1 MTIRELERQGEE
13 ASLRF
18 SVRDNGA
25 GISQE
30 DQERIFLSF
39 EQAMNRNPNT
49 PGTGLGLSISRS
61 LVELMG
67 GQLTVKSR
75 PKEGSEFYF
84 TIRLPVFSGTLEG
97 ERLLPGHKTA
107 PLAGLRVLLAED
119 NDINAE
125 IAMELLGME
134 QVETE
139 RAADG
144 AEAVEMFSLHP
155 AGYYDLILM
164 DVNMP
169 VMDGLQAAFKIRA
182 MDRDDAALVPIVAM
196 TANTFQEDREKAREA
211 GMTGFL
217 PKPFDAAQ
225 LYEELGKIADKGK
238 KTGF

>member
-1 MTIRELERQGEE
+1 
-13 ASLRF
+13 
-18 SVRDNGA
+18 
-25 GISQE
+25 
-30 DQERIFLSF
+30 
-39 EQAMNRNPNT
+39 
-49 PGTGLGLSISRS
+49 
-61 LVELMG
+61 
-67 GQLTVKSR
+67 
-75 PKEGSEFYF
+75 
-84 TIRLPVFSGTLEG
+84 
-97 ERLLPGHKTA
+97 
-107 PLAGLRVLLAED
+107 
-119 NDINAE
+119 
-125 IAMELLGME
+125 
-134 QVETE
+134 
-139 RAADG
+139 
-144 AEAVEMFSLHP
+144 MFSLHP